1 MITCM
6 CYEFVLYNVQSF
18 IPKII
23 IPRILWGSWWRRMK
37 CQHFLVHICNIWHP
51 GHFSIKDITHMAVR
65 MEGLE
70 QRWLFTAALILFL
83 STQTLVSKD
92 LLNTSVQWNSVG
104 HSFVF
109 TWCRVSYYNSTLTVC
124 CNGYQIT
131 VPLVHGLKR
140 IRNDYPVI

>member
-1 MITCM
+1 
-6 CYEFVLYNVQSF
+6 
-18 IPKII
+18 
-23 IPRILWGSWWRRMK
+23 
-37 CQHFLVHICNIWHP
+37 
-51 GHFSIKDITHMAVR
+51 MAVR

-109 TWCRVSYYNSTLTVC
+109 T
-124 CNGYQIT
+124 
-131 VPLVHGLKR
+131 
-140 IRNDYPVI
+140 